1 MYEHGM
7 DLFARSFLI
16 LFVLLNPFILSV
28 YLLELVQV
36 LDFRRF
42 ARQLLQAGLL
52 SFGVFAAFAYAG
64 DALFENVF
72 QVRFF
77 AFLIFGGITFL
88 IIGVRLITGGR
99 ETILRV
105 PPAGEDA
112 AASIAMPFLIGPGTI
127 SASVLAG
134 ARLPVPQAWLA
145 IFLALLAALVAM
157 LVIKQ
162 IHDLVRT
169 RSERL
174 LRRYTEIA
182 GRVTALFT
190 GSFAIDMILRGLE
203 GWLASLGV
211 SP

>member
-1 MYEHGM
+1 M

-52 SFGVFAAFAYAG
+52 SFGVFAVFAYAG

-99 ETILRV
+99 EAVVRV
-105 PPAGEDA
+105 PATGEDA

-134 ARLPVPQAWLA
+134 ARLPVPQAVLA
-145 IFLALLAALVAM
+145 IGLALLAALTAM
-157 LVIKQ
+157 LVIKRL
-162 IHDLVRT
+162 HDLVRT
-169 RSERL
+169 RNERL

-190 GSFAIDMILRGLE
+190 GSFAIDMILRGFE
-203 GWLASLGV
+203 GWLEFLGTLPDV
-211 SP
+211 